1 MNEFW
6 KFIGHEIADDIIVKG
21 AGATKN
27 LQEDIDQEAQV
38 LQALAVLGHILQDPD
53 PAQGIEV
60 ETDIS
65 QGWKNG
71 ESWMMNMKSEKFDH
85 PVK

>member
-60 ETDIS
+60 EKDIS
-65 QGWKNG
+65 QG
-71 ESWMMNMKSEKFDH
+71 
-85 PVK
+85 